1 MSLIYSAILPGDCVS
16 PGDYRSVRREP
27 PHNADDPH
35 PHAEHDS
42 VHEAWVA
49 LQTDLAVLANL
60 AVLHQLQRVIKEL
73 ELPDWSWG
81 CDSG

>member
-1 MSLIYSAILPGDCVS
+1 
-16 PGDYRSVRREP
+16 
-27 PHNADDPH
+27 
-35 PHAEHDS
+35 
-42 VHEAWVA
+42 